1 MKTLTVIAL
10 AMCLFCANAAVPE
23 SSQSPKEVVIAFYKM
38 ALMDFRPKEA
48 FAQFVAPDFV
58 EHSADSAGGTAQS
71 TIAFL
76 TDLIKKSPQPK
87 WEIVRVIAENDNDMV
102 FLHVRFTPA
111 PGAAPVVVG
120 EIFRVQNGKL
130 AEHWDIIQHAPEH
143 PVNPNSVF

>member
-1 MKTLTVIAL
+1 MKTLTIAAL
-10 AMCLFCANAAVPE
+10 AMGLLSTNAGARPKNT
-23 SSQSPKEVVIAFYKM
+23 QSPKEVVIAFYRV

-48 FAQFVAPDFV
+48 FAQYAAPDFV

-71 TIAFL
+71 TVDFL
-76 TDLIKKSPQPK
+76 TGLIKQSPQAK
-87 WEIVRVIAENDNDMV
+87 WEIVRVIAENDLV

-111 PGAAPVVVG
+111 KGATPVIVG
-120 EIFRVQNGKL
+120 EIFRVRNGKL